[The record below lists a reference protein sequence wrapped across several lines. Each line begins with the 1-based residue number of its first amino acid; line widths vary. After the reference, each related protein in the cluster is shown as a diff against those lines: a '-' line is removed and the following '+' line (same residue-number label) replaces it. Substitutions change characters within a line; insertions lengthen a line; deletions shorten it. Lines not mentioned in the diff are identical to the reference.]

1 MGTLPPSLQ
10 QRSLLPYPYWLGM
23 EGPVQRVLER
33 DTVTVGRVILT
44 LEYRTSGRHVNG
56 HRHRHPPRREI
67 VSDLIGKKALIDAET
82 EAGVT
87 ASGALSRRYT
97 C

>member
-44 LEYRTSGRHVNG
+44 LE
-56 HRHRHPPRREI
+56 
-67 VSDLIGKKALIDAET
+67 
-82 EAGVT
+82 
-87 ASGALSRRYT
+87 
-97 C
+97 